1 MIVGF
6 NMALSLSHCVKS
18 QLFSL
23 FVSLSLI
30 IVVFS
35 LNRIIA
41 MCGDYYIGGRRFSSL
56 SDLIGYYS
64 YVSCLLKGEKL
75 ESPVAPPEVRLT
87 PWLEVYSTFQRF
99 NFQRSTTA
107 YLKFTILQFYI
118 ILDSFHCLYDMTLLD
133 ICSFPLVVDFP
144 KKNKTLWNTPCVN
157 IIRHVDEWYQV
168 WAEIM

>member
-1 MIVGF
+1 M
-6 NMALSLSHCVKS
+6 
-18 QLFSL
+18 
-23 FVSLSLI
+23 I

-87 PWLEVYSTFQRF
+87 PWLEVYSRFQRF

-107 YLKFTILQFYI
+107 YLKFIILQFYI
-118 ILDSFHCLYDMTLLD
+118 ILDSFHCLYDMALLD
-133 ICSFPLVVDFP
+133 ICSFPPVVDFP
-144 KKNKTLWNTPCVN
+144 KKTNIVKYTLCKYYSPCRCMISVLS
-157 IIRHVDEWYQV
+157 
-168 WAEIM
+168 